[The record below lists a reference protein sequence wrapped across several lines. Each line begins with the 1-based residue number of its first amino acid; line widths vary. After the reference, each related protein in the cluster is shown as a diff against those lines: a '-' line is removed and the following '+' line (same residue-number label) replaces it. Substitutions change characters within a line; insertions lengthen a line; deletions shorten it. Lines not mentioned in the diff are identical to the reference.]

1 MAKNTAV
8 WLPRIIFGLALLGV
22 FLVTDM
28 YLQEAF
34 GRGCF
39 SPEAANE
46 LTCDEVFESGAGTF
60 FGISNVLMGLLFYLV
75 LAALRFGHAVVNPPR
90 RETVRKASF
99 ALVTMGFLYSVY
111 LTGYQFISPE
121 LKAVA
126 LCKLCLGSALTTTV
140 LFILHIVEH
149 RRTTTSTA
157 SRGSLALKP
166 FIAMAALAAVL
177 IVADVAYAK
186 GMFGGEPASAS
197 EGATENTNDLA
208 LNGQETNPA
217 AQIEIT
223 DPAMQCT
230 YDPEYETL
238 DGIEPSA
245 SDDEE
250 WLSQRQEEVQRLGAF
265 GDALA
270 ACLTPAGDDS
280 AYRRLRTA
288 ASGLSVMLEAS
299 DQRIAGAASLWQAA
313 LFLNAGLADRALA
326 LLEPA
331 LAAPPTKH
339 VRPAFFARLLR
350 CRAIA
355 EQQRYTT
362 ALALL
367 FQLEERCEEWFPV
380 EADRG
385 DALRAVTIVE
395 WQVLRD
401 WHEALDG
408 ESHAPQR
415 QWCADKATAFLQERF
430 TDQARAIL
438 RLGRSVPLIAAVP
451 DAAAPHA
458 PRPVPKAPEKAQA
471 AREGA

>member
-238 DGIEPSA
+238 DGIEPFLDGPYLGEAGAPVRVAKIFDPNCPHCKDLHETLEEVAENNGDKARIYYIPYPIWEHSFGQIQA
-245 SDDEE
+245 LRMATAQGKFFPMLNLMFARQQPNGLTLDQVIEIAAEVGMDGPTFREQIEDRGATQPILADIMADRLALAEIISDEE
-250 WLSQRQEEVQRLGAF
+250 GRVSVPKLIVDGRMIQP
-265 GDALA
+265 
-270 ACLTPAGDDS
+270 T
-280 AYRRLRTA
+280 Y
-288 ASGLSVMLEAS
+288 AS
-299 DQRIAGAASLWQAA
+299 
-313 LFLNAGLADRALA
+313 
-326 LLEPA
+326 
-331 LAAPPTKH
+331 
-339 VRPAFFARLLR
+339 
-350 CRAIA
+350 
-355 EQQRYTT
+355 YTT
-362 ALALL
+362 TC
-367 FQLEERCEEWFPV
+367 LEYFV
-380 EADRG
+380 N
-385 DALRAVTIVE
+385 
-395 WQVLRD
+395 
-401 WHEALDG
+401 
-408 ESHAPQR
+408 
-415 QWCADKATAFLQERF
+415 
-430 TDQARAIL
+430 QAY
-438 RLGRSVPLIAAVP
+438 
-451 DAAAPHA
+451 
-458 PRPVPKAPEKAQA
+458 A
-471 AREGA
+471 ARTGVTE

>member
-1 MAKNTAV
+1 MFS
-8 WLPRIIFGLALLGV
+8 IIASRTLCFASVLLTQDAAPLAEPISKG
-22 FLVTDM
+22 FPP
-28 YLQEAF
+28 Q
-34 GRGCF
+34 
-39 SPEAANE
+39 PE
-46 LTCDEVFESGAGTF
+46 F
-60 FGISNVLMGLLFYLV
+60 V
-75 LAALRFGHAVVNPPR
+75 LAARTESPPPDGETEPVIQRIEELTALADKSTDVRVRSELRLAAADLTLGEQLEPVATRSLLGLDFGHQR
-90 RETVRKASF
+90 QE
-99 ALVTMGFLYSVY
+99 ALDA
-111 LTGYQFISPE
+111 
-121 LKAVA
+121 AVA
-126 LCKLCLGSALTTTV
+126 AKRW
-140 LFILHIVEH
+140 IDE
-149 RRTTTSTA
+149 TA
-157 SRGSLALKP
+157 K
-166 FIAMAALAAVL
+166 
-177 IVADVAYAK
+177 
-186 GMFGGEPASAS
+186 
-197 EGATENTNDLA
+197 
-208 LNGQETNPA
+208 
-217 AQIEIT
+217 
-223 DPAMQCT
+223 
-230 YDPEYETL
+230 TL
-238 DGIEPSA
+238 DGIDPSGG
-245 SDDEE
+245 DNEE

-270 ACLTPAGDDS
+270 AYLTPAGDDS

-380 EADRG
+380 QADRG

-401 WHEALDG
+401 WHESLDAD
-408 ESHAPQR
+408 SHAPQR

-430 TDQARAIL
+430 TDETRAIL

-458 PRPVPKAPEKAQA
+458 PRPAPEAPEKDQA
-471 AREGA
+471 AREGD